1 MKGTPKNI
9 ILKGYSHPFTLILSI
24 ISITLVSTYTTSA
37 QRVKQ
42 LNLPSY
48 DREKLHFG
56 CSLAI
61 NKANFL
67 LYPADAAT
75 KPDSILGVEP
85 IPDWG
90 FNIGIVSDLRL
101 HEYMTLRFLPALSLH
116 GRTAIEYRIHPSSA
130 IKPDSF
136 YITTKKIESTLLD
149 FPINLK
155 IRSER
160 LNNMSAY
167 LLAGG
172 KLSIDLASQA
182 KAKNPDIV
190 KLTNKDWCF
199 EMGFGLDFYLNY
211 FKLSTEIKLSTGLN
225 DRLFH
230 ESIPTTYSSPI
241 EKILTNTW
249 LLSLN
254 FEG

>member
-48 DREKLHFG
+48 DKEKLHFG

-160 LNNMSAY
+160 LNN
-167 LLAGG
+167 
-172 KLSIDLASQA
+172 
-182 KAKNPDIV
+182 
-190 KLTNKDWCF
+190 KDWCF

>member
-1 MKGTPKNI
+1 MVLLRYGSSCMKKNVKNI
-9 ILKGYSHPFTLILSI
+9 YISCFLGLIFAIPSF
-24 ISITLVSTYTTSA
+24 A

-42 LNLPSY
+42 LNLPAY
-48 DREKLHFG
+48 DKEKLHFG
-56 CSLAI
+56 FSLAI

-67 LYPADAAT
+67 LYPADPAT
-75 KPDSILGVEP
+75 KADSILSVEP
-85 IPDWG
+85 IHDWG
-90 FNIGIVSDLRL
+90 FNLGIVSDLRL
-101 HEYMTLRFLPALSLH
+101 HEYVTLRFLPDLSFQ
-116 GRTAIEYRIHPSSA
+116 GRTLEYSIHPSSA
-130 IKPDSF
+130 SKADSSF
-136 YITTKKIESTLLD
+136 IETKKIESTLLD

-172 KLSIDLASQA
+172 KFSIDLASQA
-182 KAKNPDIV
+182 KTKNPDIV
-190 KLTNKDWCF
+190 KLTNKDWSL
-199 EMGFGLDFYLNY
+199 EAGFGLDFYLTY
-211 FKLSTEIKLSTGLN
+211 FKLSTELKFSTGIK

-230 ESIPTTYSSPI
+230 EPTPYASPL

-249 LLSLN
+249 LFSLN